1 MKYYISVES
10 LSAARCYLRELLAIF
25 YNFFPEPDIGSSIPL
40 LAFHFQNR
48 ISTFDV
54 LITLYDEINFECE
67 FPFQQLNT

>member
-40 LAFHFQNR
+40 LAFHFQDR
-48 ISTFDV
+48 ISTFNV
-54 LITLYDEINFECE
+54 LITLYDEINIECE